1 MHAAHLD
8 FSLVDHELGV
18 DKLQVDELVFFF
30 EPPFHGPRH
39 EIRLRGVVKH
49 RAVTRIRCY

>member
-18 DKLQVDELVFFF
+18 DKLQVDELVIPS